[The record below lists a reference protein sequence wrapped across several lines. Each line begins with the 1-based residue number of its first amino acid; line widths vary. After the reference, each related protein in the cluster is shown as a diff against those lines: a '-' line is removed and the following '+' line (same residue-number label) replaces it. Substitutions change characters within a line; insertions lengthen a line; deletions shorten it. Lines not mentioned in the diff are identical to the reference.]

1 MNFVSSWII
10 SICGI
15 IIVSLLAEIVLPNG
29 KTNKLIKSILA
40 LFSVVTIISPLK
52 QINLEKLNF
61 SSFFNS
67 RLSIDSNFV
76 SNRNNEKIKTL
87 EIQIEKDL
95 ELNGYKDIQ
104 ISMNGYFEQEKLL
117 IENVFV
123 DLKNSVL
130 SNKNM
135 NINKYTNII
144 AIIKNL
150 INIQEDS
157 IIFYE

>member
-1 MNFVSSWII
+1 
-10 SICGI
+10 
-15 IIVSLLAEIVLPNG
+15 
-29 KTNKLIKSILA
+29 
-40 LFSVVTIISPLK
+40 
-52 QINLEKLNF
+52 
-61 SSFFNS
+61 
-67 RLSIDSNFV
+67 
-76 SNRNNEKIKTL
+76 
-87 EIQIEKDL
+87 
-95 ELNGYKDIQ
+95 
-104 ISMNGYFEQEKLL
+104 MNGYFEQEKLL

-157 IIFYE
+157 IIFYEWKRKKQWNKY

>member
-15 IIVSLLAEIVLPNG
+15 IIVGLLAEIILPNG

-40 LFSVVTIISPLK
+40 LFSVITIINPLK
-52 QINLEKLNF
+52 QIDFKNLDILNVL
-61 SSFFNS
+61 NDTI
-67 RLSIDSNFV
+67 SIDSSFV
-76 SNRNNEKIKTL
+76 SNRNYEKIRTL

-95 ELNGYKDIQ
+95 EANGFKYIEVS
-104 ISMNGYFEQEKLL
+104 INGDLKEEKLL
-117 IENVFV
+117 FESVFV
-123 DLKNSVL
+123 DLKNLVL
-130 SNKNM
+130 SSDNL

-150 INIQEDS
+150 INVQEDS